1 MEPKVI
7 RGGTEEATH
16 YAAGLIKALA
26 EASDPSAIPI
36 LIDYSPR
43 TRFATDG
50 LVALGDRAVPLLI
63 GTATDFARLDE
74 DADRRSGAFRAL
86 IRAVQAGRLSERYQ
100 EQVLKLGKLLNGST
114 RMFAVDIVHLSQI
127 ALLSNQPDLRRV
139 VEALALDP
147 AEWHRRG
154 IMDPGTIED
163 GQRNLRLELRK
174 RATK

>member
-1 MEPKVI
+1 
-7 RGGTEEATH
+7 
-16 YAAGLIKALA
+16 
-26 EASDPSAIPI
+26 
-36 LIDYSPR
+36 
-43 TRFATDG
+43 
-50 LVALGDRAVPLLI
+50 
-63 GTATDFARLDE
+63 
-74 DADRRSGAFRAL
+74 
-86 IRAVQAGRLSERYQ
+86 
-100 EQVLKLGKLLNGST
+100 
-114 RMFAVDIVHLSQI
+114 MFAVDIVHLSQI